1 MKKRSVLFVFLIAI
15 IISTTMNGFAN
26 PKKEDSKKD
35 EAKSISVKD
44 VEDIAETINVEKG
57 FINKPKDFILNTVN
71 DALVVSGKGRENDRV
86 TITLYKR
93 DGDSYVQMGKSVEL
107 KIGPL
112 GVFTKELSLKDTS
125 QKSPKEAVVS
135 KDTFI
140 VLELKRGESTT
151 WDYRLVRF
159 SDDKE
164 VKKSLEASKLTPAKT
179 K

>member
-1 MKKRSVLFVFLIAI
+1 MKKRSVLFVLFIAI
-15 IISTTMNGFAN
+15 IISTTMVGFAN
-26 PKKEDSKKD
+26 PRKEEAKKD
-35 EAKSISVKD
+35 EVKSISVKE
-44 VEDIAETINVEKG
+44 VEDIAENINVEKG
-57 FINKPKDFILNTVN
+57 FINKPKDFTLNTVN
-71 DALVVSGKGRENDRV
+71 DAIIVSGTGRENDRV

-93 DGDSYVQMGKSVEL
+93 AGDSYVPMGKSVEL

-140 VLELKRGESTT
+140 VLELKRGETT
-151 WDYRLVRF
+151 AWDYRLVRF

-164 VKKSLEASKLTPAKT
+164 VRKSLEASKLTPAKT